1 MTLSCIYLSFITTV
15 PPGVA
20 YMKINDVCMQFGT
33 NRMLGIFVV
42 VVVINS
48 ILHQSYLTIYCRD
61 SKLSY
66 TREHCGPL
74 YTSIGKSRGI
84 QYH

>member
-1 MTLSCIYLSFITTV
+1 M

-20 YMKINDVCMQFGT
+20 YMKTNDVCMQFGT
-33 NRMLGIFVV
+33 NRMLGIFIVV
-42 VVVINS
+42 TNG

-66 TREHCGPL
+66 TKEHCGPL

-84 QYH
+84 HYHFKDGSPRTRDLHL